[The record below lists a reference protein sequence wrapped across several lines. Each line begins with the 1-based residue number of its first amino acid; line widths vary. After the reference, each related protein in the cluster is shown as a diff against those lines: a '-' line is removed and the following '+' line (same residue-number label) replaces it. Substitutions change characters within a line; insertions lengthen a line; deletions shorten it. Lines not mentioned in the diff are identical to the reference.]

1 MLKHWTLIAVSAI
14 ALAGCD
20 VVRVPGGDHQNEPR
34 PVIPDGAPGPAP
46 PTVPVTDPYGEGE
59 EPVQIP
65 VNNPDPVDETTG
77 SRDDETSEETP
88 PTDPAPDDVAP
99 VEDEVPADPTD
110 PVVVDPD
117 PVIDDPDSAPIDA
130 VDPGTD
136 APVEEPDGT
145 DLVEAPSEPDPEP
158 LPVKFEFF
166 APGDLLPG
174 SGFGRADDTVYA
186 PAMVFPIKSAPTYL
200 NSQVYRP
207 GGGVGGDQCDVSNY
221 SMPWRDN
228 FCETRTSNRTTPL
241 CSLNKVHQGQDLRTG
256 TATEC
261 LQMRSMTPSERGL
274 HEAVA
279 TEDGIIQYIG
289 SYSLQLR
296 GADTGFVYHYV
307 HLNMRRLQVTEMQ
320 TVKAGDVIGVVSN
333 DFGGTPTTYHLH
345 FEIKAPVEGEGIV
358 HVPPYMSLVS
368 AYERREGGIGK
379 VVEDDTVEVASA
391 PVIIDPSWLI
401 D

>member
-1 MLKHWTLIAVSAI
+1 
-14 ALAGCD
+14 
-20 VVRVPGGDHQNEPR
+20 
-34 PVIPDGAPGPAP
+34 PGPAP

-59 EPVQIP
+59 ELTEVPVS
-65 VNNPDPVDETTG
+65 D
-77 SRDDETSEETP
+77 TS
-88 PTDPAPDDVAP
+88 P
-99 VEDEVPADPTD
+99 VEDTAEPTD
-110 PVVVDPD
+110 GVAPDEDTPTADTPV
-117 PVIDDPDSAPIDA
+117 DDDQPTQPSD
-130 VDPGTD
+130 
-136 APVEEPDGT
+136 PVEEDPDAASEVPDTVPT
-145 DLVEAPSEPDPEP
+145 DNADFAVDDTDDATDVTDVVDVTPAPEPEP
-158 LPVKFEFF
+158 LPVKFDYY
-166 APGDLLPG
+166 APGDLMPG
-174 SGFGRADDTVYA
+174 SGFGREDFTIYA
-186 PAMVFPIKSAPTYL
+186 PDMVFPIKSAPTFL

-207 GGGVGGDQCDVSNY
+207 GGGVGGDQCDPSNY

-261 LQMRSMTPSERGL
+261 LQMRAQTPRERGL

-289 SYSLQLR
+289 SYSLQLK
-296 GADTGFVYHYV
+296 GTETGFIYSYV
-307 HLNMRRLQVTEMQ
+307 HLNMRRLQVEQMDM
-320 TVKAGDVIGVVSN
+320 VKAGDVIGVVSN

-368 AYERREGGIGK
+368 AYERREGGVGR
-379 VVEDDTVEVASA
+379 VVEDETVEIASA
-391 PVIIDPSWLI
+391 PVIIDPTWLI